1 MVLSSAETSSKV
13 FLVVAPVA
21 EGDFGTHCLPRA
33 VLWLGLFAF
42 LGSFGY
48 TWRETTGDLNIS
60 HILRHEKRR
69 TLFTTFASMHSLAKI
84 QQFHKDAVG
93 QIKSMLTVL
102 ATVSASGPEVRRD
115 TCGNRSKL

>member
-21 EGDFGTHCLPRA
+21 EGDFGTHCSPRA
-33 VLWLGLFAF
+33 MLWLGLFTF
-42 LGSFGY
+42 
-48 TWRETTGDLNIS
+48 
-60 HILRHEKRR
+60 HILRHEKRI
-69 TLFTTFASMHSLAKI
+69 LFTTFASMRSLAKI